1 MIMNKMLI
9 TIASVSMLAASPLMA
24 AEVVHNSNPSVP
36 FTYGSGNDYTPANAS
51 VLTTPDAKVKTE
63 LAARFHITGEQALES
78 VDGVYSF
85 DLAALGTN
93 NISFD
98 YSIFGGNPSNSS
110 VKLTNLLSGTT
121 ASFNPFSF
129 PFTDG
134 NGELPGL
141 QGSQRLGFGFLN
153 GGSIFGN
160 LGFNPSINNTY
171 RFDLTSGEN
180 TLTTFAKVGEGAIGA
195 VPEPSTWAL
204 MLLGFAAVG
213 FTMRRSKETSV
224 RVKFA

>member
-9 TIASVSMLAASPLMA
+9 TIASVSMLAASPVMA

-51 VLTTPDAKVKTE
+51 VLTNGKTE
-63 LAARFHITGEQALES
+63 LAARFHVAGEAAAPS
-78 VDGVYSF
+78 VGGVYSF
-85 DLAALGTN
+85 ALGTN

-98 YSIFGGNPSNSS
+98 YSFLTSS
-110 VKLTNLLSGTT
+110 KTNIITLTNLLTGDFVTY
-121 ASFNPFSF
+121 NPVSIFF
-129 PFTDG
+129 PDG
-134 NGELPGL
+134 NGADAGY
-141 QGSQRLGFGFLN
+141 QGSQQLRFGFLN
-153 GGSIFGN
+153 GAPGASFGDLN
-160 LGFNPSINNTY
+160 FDAGVNNTY
-171 RFDLTSGEN
+171 RFDLTSGSD

-204 MLLGFAAVG
+204 MLFGFAAVG

>member
-36 FTYGSGNDYTPANAS
+36 FTYSVGNDYTPANAS
-51 VLTTPDAKVKTE
+51 VLTDGNTE
-63 LAARFHITGEQALES
+63 LAARFHVAGEAAAPS
-78 VDGVYSF
+78 VGGVYSF
-85 DLAALGTN
+85 ALGTT

-98 YSIFGGNPSNSS
+98 YSLPGDTRNAS
-110 VKLTNLLSGTT
+110 VKLTNLLTGDF
-121 ASFNPFSF
+121 ASY
-129 PFTDG
+129 FTRDIADA
-134 NGELPGL
+134 NGPLAGY
-141 QGSQRLGFGFLN
+141 QGSQQLRFGFLN
-153 GGSIFGN
+153 GSFPTIGDLNFDAGV
-160 LGFNPSINNTY
+160 NNTY
-171 RFDLTSGEN
+171 RFDLTSGGN

>member
-51 VLTTPDAKVKTE
+51 VLKVNPDAKISPE
-63 LAARFHITGEQALES
+63 LAARFHVAGEAAAQS

-85 DLAALGTN
+85 ALGTP

-98 YSIFGGNPSNSS
+98 YSLPGDTKDAS
-110 VKLTNLLSGTT
+110 VKLTNLLTG
-121 ASFNPFSF
+121 AVAQYFA
-129 PFTDG
+129 FTIPDA
-134 NGELPGL
+134 NGLGAGY
-141 QGSQRLGFGFLN
+141 QGSQQLRFGFLN
-153 GGSIFGN
+153 GGYTFGN
-160 LGFNPSINNTY
+160 LGFNPTVDNTY
-171 RFDLTSGEN
+171 RFDLTSGGN

>member
-51 VLTTPDAKVKTE
+51 VLKIDPNAKISPE
-63 LAARFHITGEQALES
+63 LAARFHITGEAAAPS

-85 DLAALGTN
+85 ALGTPK
-93 NISFD
+93 ISFD
-98 YSIFGGNPSNSS
+98 YSLPGDTKDAS
-110 VKLTNLLSGTT
+110 VKLTNLLTG
-121 ASFNPFSF
+121 AVAQYFAFEIA
-129 PFTDG
+129 DA
-134 NGELPGL
+134 NGLGAGY
-141 QGSQRLGFGFLN
+141 QGSQQLGFGFLN
-153 GGSIFGN
+153 GGYTFGN
-160 LGFNPSINNTY
+160 LGFNSNIDNTY
-171 RFDLTSGEN
+171 RFDLTSGTN

>member
-51 VLTTPDAKVKTE
+51 VLTDGDTQ
-63 LAARFHITGEQALES
+63 LAARFHVAGEAAAPS

-85 DLAALGTN
+85 ALNTT

-98 YSIFGGNPSNSS
+98 YGIFNTSARQSS
-110 VKLTNLLSGTT
+110 VKLTNLLTGDF
-121 ASFNPFSF
+121 ASFPIF
-129 PFTDG
+129 G
-134 NGELPGL
+134 NA
-141 QGSQRLGFGFLN
+141 QGSQQLRFGFLN
-153 GGSIFGN
+153 GSSIYGDLNFDAG
-160 LGFNPSINNTY
+160 INNTY
-171 RFDLTSGEN
+171 RFDLTSGRN

>member
-1 MIMNKMLI
+1 MIMNKMLV

-36 FTYGSGNDYTPANAS
+36 FTYGSGNDYAPANAS
-51 VLTTPDAKVKTE
+51 VLTDGTTQ
-63 LAARFHITGEQALES
+63 LAARFHVAGEAAAPS

-85 DLAALGTN
+85 GLNTTE
-93 NISFD
+93 ISFD
-98 YSIFGGNPSNSS
+98 YGIFNSTAKQSS
-110 VKLTNLLSGTT
+110 VKLTNLLTGDF
-121 ASFNPFSF
+121 ASFPIF
-129 PFTDG
+129 G
-134 NGELPGL
+134 NA
-141 QGSQRLGFGFLN
+141 QDSQRLRFGFLN
-153 GGSIFGN
+153 GSNPFIGN
-160 LGFNPSINNTY
+160 LNFNAGINNTY
-171 RFDLTSGEN
+171 RFDLTSGGN

>member
-9 TIASVSMLAASPLMA
+9 TIASVSMLAASPIMA

-51 VLTTPDAKVKTE
+51 VLKVNPDAKISPE
-63 LAARFHITGEQALES
+63 LAARFHITGEAATPS

-85 DLAALGTN
+85 ALGTP

-98 YSIFGGNPSNSS
+98 YSFPGDTRDAS
-110 VKLTNLLSGTT
+110 VKLTNLLTGAVAQYF
-121 ASFNPFSF
+121 ASAIP
-129 PFTDG
+129 DA
-134 NGELPGL
+134 NGPLAGY
-141 QGSQRLGFGFLN
+141 QGSQQLGFGFLN
-153 GGSIFGN
+153 GGFPPFGN
-160 LGFNPSINNTY
+160 LGFNKDVDNTY
-171 RFDLTSGEN
+171 RFDLTSSGN